1 MGSRKQKK
9 IDGCVVQLRR
19 GPDNEREAEGLKTH
33 SVSWLGVSASVE
45 GETRKTQGEAI
56 RRTML
61 QFCFAYAGGRSTREP
76 KPDTR
81 VGF

>member
-1 MGSRKQKK
+1 M
-9 IDGCVVQLRR
+9 DVLCQLRR
-19 GPDNEREAEGLKTH
+19 ELDNEREVEELKTR

-45 GETRKTQGEAI
+45 GKTRKTQGEAI

-61 QFCFAYAGGRSTREP
+61 QFCFACAGGRSTRER
-76 KPDTR
+76 KLDTR